1 MNNFKIYFSWG
12 WEHIISPDAL
22 DHILFI
28 AALAV
33 VFRLEEWKKVL
44 ILVTAF
50 TIGHFITLWLSV
62 MDIIRFSAEWVE
74 FLIPLTITVTAITNL
89 FNMSAR
95 LSIRLHYALA
105 LGFGLVHGMGYANA
119 IRFSLMEE
127 QSLGW
132 SLFAFNLG
140 LEIGQLF
147 VVLAIL
153 LAGALVGRLT
163 RISMR
168 LWVVIISSVILLLS
182 LNMVVER
189 IPKF

>member
-1 MNNFKIYFSWG
+1 MNNFEIYFLWG
-12 WEHIISPDAL
+12 WEHIISLNAL

-44 ILVTAF
+44 VLVTAF
-50 TIGHFITLWLSV
+50 TIGHFITLWLAV
-62 MDIIRFSAEWVE
+62 LDLIRFSPEWVE
-74 FLIPLTITVTAITNL
+74 FLIPLTIVITAIVNL

-132 SLFAFNLG
+132 SLLAFNLG

-147 VVLAIL
+147 VVLLIL
-153 LAGALVGRLT
+153 LAGGLVSRFT
-163 RISMR
+163 KTSMR
-168 LWVVIISSVILLLS
+168 LWIVIISLIILLLS
-182 LNMVVER
+182 LNMVVDR
-189 IPKF
+189 IPKI

>member
-1 MNNFKIYFSWG
+1 MNDFNIYFKWG
-12 WEHIISPDAL
+12 WEHIISFDAL

-33 VFRLEEWKKVL
+33 VFRLSEWKKVL
-44 ILVTAF
+44 VLVTAF

-62 MDIIRFSAEWVE
+62 LDLIRFSPEWVE
-74 FLIPLTITVTAITNL
+74 FLIPLTIMITSIVNL

-132 SLFAFNLG
+132 SLLAFNLG

-147 VVLAIL
+147 VVLLIL
-153 LAGALVGRLT
+153 LAGGLVSRFT

-168 LWVVIISSVILLLS
+168 LWVVVISLVILLLS

-189 IPKF
+189 IPKI

>member
-1 MNNFKIYFSWG
+1 
-12 WEHIISPDAL
+12 
-22 DHILFI
+22 
-28 AALAV
+28 
-33 VFRLEEWKKVL
+33 
-44 ILVTAF
+44 
-50 TIGHFITLWLSV
+50 

>member
-1 MNNFKIYFSWG
+1 MI
-12 WEHIISPDAL
+12 
-22 DHILFI
+22 
-28 AALAV
+28 
-33 VFRLEEWKKVL
+33 FRLAEWKQVL
-44 ILVTAF
+44 VLVTAF

-62 MDIIRFSAEWVE
+62 LDLIRFSPEWVE
-74 FLIPLTITVTAITNL
+74 FLIPLTIIVTAIVNL
-89 FNMSAR
+89 FNMSTR
-95 LSIRLHYALA
+95 LSIGLHYGLA
-105 LGFGLVHGMGYANA
+105 LGFGLIHGMGYANA

-153 LAGALVGRLT
+153 LAGALVGRLI

>member
-1 MNNFKIYFSWG
+1 MNDFNIYFKWG
-12 WEHIISPDAL
+12 WEHIISFDAL

-33 VFRLEEWKKVL
+33 VFRLSEWKKVL
-44 ILVTAF
+44 VLVTAF

-62 MDIIRFSAEWVE
+62 LDLIRFSPEWVE
-74 FLIPLTITVTAITNL
+74 FLIPLTIVITAIVNL
-89 FNMSAR
+89 FNMSAQ

-132 SLFAFNLG
+132 SLLAFNLG

-147 VVLAIL
+147 VVLLIL
-153 LAGALVGRLT
+153 LAGGLVSRFT
-163 RISMR
+163 KISVR
-168 LWVVIISSVILLLS
+168 LWIVVISLIILLLS
-182 LNMVVER
+182 LNMVVDR
-189 IPKF
+189 IPKI